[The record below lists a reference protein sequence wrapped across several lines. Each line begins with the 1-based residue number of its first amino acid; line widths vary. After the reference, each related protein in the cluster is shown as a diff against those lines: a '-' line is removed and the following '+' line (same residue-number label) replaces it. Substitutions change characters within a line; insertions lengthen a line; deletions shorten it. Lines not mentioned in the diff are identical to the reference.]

1 MWNVQNEQKING
13 IGCYLSHVMTC
24 PLMVPNIT
32 CGSLC
37 ALALSYNTK
46 YRVFTIT
53 EENRAVTQWHVL
65 VQLVYIFK
73 EKTLVFIK

>member
-1 MWNVQNEQKING
+1 MPVNG
-13 IGCYLSHVMTC
+13 TQYYQI
-24 PLMVPNIT
+24 
-32 CGSLC
+32 C

-65 VQLVYIFK
+65 MQLVYIFK